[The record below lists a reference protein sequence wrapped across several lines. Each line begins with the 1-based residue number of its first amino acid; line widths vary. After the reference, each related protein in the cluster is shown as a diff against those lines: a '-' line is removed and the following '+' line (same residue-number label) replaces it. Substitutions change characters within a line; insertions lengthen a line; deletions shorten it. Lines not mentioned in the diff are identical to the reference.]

1 MGGLGADKG
10 DVGADKGDGD
20 RFLNKAEEVTDFLA
34 DPMLPCRVH
43 KSGDAGVRGV
53 ESVKDLVVLDLLFP
67 HKHLLGVLAGDG
79 SAAMAVDAAGHV
91 PGFSG
96 YSDQVF
102 SQCIRGHRRD
112 LRTLMSQAKSSSLG
126 KSSWIRASLLCSSL
140 TKPRRSQLPA
150 TRSRR
155 FR

>member
-1 MGGLGADKG
+1 
-10 DVGADKGDGD
+10 
-20 RFLNKAEEVTDFLA
+20 
-34 DPMLPCRVH
+34 

-91 PGFSG
+91 PGFFG

-102 SQCIRGHRRD
+102 SQCIRGHRARLAHVD
-112 LRTLMSQAKSSSLG
+112 VPGEVQLIGEVQLDPGQLVVLLLDKAKTEPAAGDEEPEVPVDAETLMVRPFPWPCTLPMRL
-126 KSSWIRASLLCSSL
+126 RANL
-140 TKPRRSQLPA
+140 A
-150 TRSRR
+150 D
-155 FR
+155 